1 MYYVYI
7 IYSSETDRY
16 YKGITQ
22 NVEKRVA
29 EHNKGLSRYTKDK
42 GPWELVY
49 LKAAGDKSSALIEE
63 KRLKRLNRQS
73 IIKLMTESSENN
85 QAQV

>member
-29 EHNKGLSRYTKDK
+29 EHNKRAVEIHQRQG
-42 GPWELVY
+42 
-49 LKAAGDKSSALIEE
+49 ALGVGVF
-63 KRLKRLNRQS
+63 
-73 IIKLMTESSENN
+73 ESCGR
-85 QAQV
+85 

>member
-7 IYSSETDRY
+7 IYSSGTDRY

-49 LKAAGDKSSALIEE
+49 SKAAGDKSSALIEE